1 MQKYKLREVS
11 RSQAPGPGAAPE
23 ATLSFSNNNTDAD
36 AGAGPAAPGERPP
49 LPTQPSGMG
58 VGWPGPPPRVLCSGG
73 MSAKLIY
80 GFNKHFMSSRK
91 NWSCSLLLFPNSF
104 PNIRL
109 KRRLII
115 TFNLEKSFQFQIW
128 AIEVWK
134 MCYILVAIIPFC
146 LAITNLL
153 QMESL

>member
-11 RSQAPGPGAAPE
+11 RSQAPGPGAAAE

-36 AGAGPAAPGERPP
+36 AGAGPSAPGERPP

-58 VGWPGPPPRVLCSGG
+58 VGWPGPPPPRVLCSGG

-80 GFNKHFMSSRK
+80 GFNKHFMSSKK

-104 PNIRL
+104 HNILLNYNYSPNFLHCRMSLSSIS
-109 KRRLII
+109 KI
-115 TFNLEKSFQFQIW
+115 
-128 AIEVWK
+128 
-134 MCYILVAIIPFC
+134 MFC
-146 LAITNLL
+146 SSLTNK
-153 QMESL
+153 